1 MKWIIEIF
9 AALGGYFKFNSI
21 IDKGVVVYFEGTQ
34 DVPHL
39 LPVVNCLK
47 QSNQKVTVVA
57 SEELSEID
65 HLFIGSG
72 FFRIL
77 FFQLLDCEIILMT
90 MPDLERL
97 HIKRSKNSVKY
108 AYVFHSLSSSHTIYH
123 EEAFDAYD
131 IIFAAGKHHVTE
143 IEKREKLKN
152 LKSKIIIEG
161 GYPRIDSIISS
172 MPETLPAPNTI
183 TIAPTWGSGS
193 LLEHE
198 KNMDI
203 LKALIDTGYH
213 ICLRIHPMTKRHH
226 PQLIE
231 DLKKRFGTKK
241 TFNIV
246 ENMSDKNSLYE
257 SFMMVS
263 DWSGAAFD
271 FSLTQKRPVLFINTP
286 QKINNPNFQ
295 KIELPAAE
303 DEIRN
308 HLGRVIEL
316 EDLRNIKSIVND
328 FQSNKEQWKQ
338 RIDQLG
344 NEFVFNL
351 GCSAEKIANE
361 IMRLK

>member
-1 MKWIIEIF
+1 MKWINEVL
-9 AALGGYFKFNSI
+9 AALAGYFKFSSI
-21 IDKGVVVYFEGTQ
+21 SDKGVVVYFEGTQ

-39 LPVVNCLK
+39 LPIVNCLK
-47 QSNQKVTVVA
+47 QRNQQVTVVA
-57 SEELSEID
+57 SEEMSEID
-65 HLFIGSG
+65 HIFIGSG

-97 HIKRSKNSVKY
+97 HIKRSKNPVKY

-152 LKSKIIIEG
+152 IKSKNIIEG

-172 MPETLPAPNTI
+172 MPDTLPTSDTI

-203 LKALIDTGYH
+203 LKAFIDTGYH

-231 DLKKRFGTKK
+231 NLKKSFGSKKRFS
-241 TFNIV
+241 IV
-246 ENMSDKNSLYE
+246 ENMSDKSSLYE

-271 FSLTQKRPVLFINTP
+271 FSFTQKRPVLFINTP

-295 KIELPAAE
+295 EMELPAAE
-303 DEIRN
+303 DEVRN
-308 HLGRVIEL
+308 HLGRVVEL
-316 EDLRNIKSIVND
+316 EDLSNVKSIVD
-328 FQSNKEQWKQ
+328 EFRHNKEEWKK
-338 RIDQLG
+338 RIEQLD

-351 GCSAEKIANE
+351 GCSAEKIASE